1 MENEI
6 RPVYQ
11 DINESPFFV
20 EYNDFTF
27 YFSSAFYQRNFK
39 LKLPGYIREEEFKLK
54 NRYRI
59 INEKFFEI
67 LHEVLA
73 ISLYKKIEK
82 RGFRVYKNNEK
93 YNESGD

>member
-6 RPVYQ
+6 KPVYQ
-11 DINESPFFV
+11 NIEESPFFV
-20 EYNDFTF
+20 EYIDFTF

-59 INEKFFEI
+59 MNERFFEI

-82 RGFRVYKNNEK
+82 RGFRVFKNNEK
-93 YNESGD
+93 YNESGN

>member
-1 MENEI
+1 MEEEI
-6 RPVYQ
+6 KPVYQ
-11 DINESPFFV
+11 NIDESPFFV
-20 EYNDFTF
+20 EYNEFTF

-39 LKLPGYIREEEFKLK
+39 IKLPNYIREEEFKLK

-59 INEKFFEI
+59 LNEKFFDI

-82 RGFRVYKNNEK
+82 RGFRVLKNNEI

>member
-1 MENEI
+1 MDDI
-6 RPVYQ
+6 KPVYQ
-11 DINESPFFV
+11 DIEESPFSV
-20 EYNDFTF
+20 EYNGFTF

-39 LKLPGYIREEEFKLK
+39 LRLPNYIREEEFKLK

-59 INEKFFEI
+59 INERFFEI

-82 RGFRVYKNNEK
+82 RGFRVYKNDEI